1 MSTTPEGTT
10 DPSGGRSRGRWL
22 GLAVLSLGVSIII
35 VDATVVNVAL
45 PTIIRDLGL
54 GTTQAEWIN
63 SVYPLVFAAL
73 LLTAGRLGD
82 RVGRRRVFLF
92 GVVIFGLASLLAA
105 ASQSGGALIAA
116 RVLQGVGG
124 AAILPS
130 TLSSVNATFR
140 GRDRAIAFG
149 VWGSVIGGMAA
160 LGPLVGGWLVTDVSW
175 RWIFLINVPIG
186 LVCIA
191 GALRFV
197 PETKDEHAEP
207 GIDWPGIVLSSLGL
221 ALFVFGLI
229 EGQHYGWWGAKEAW
243 SIGPLSASAGGVSP
257 VPFAFALGVV
267 GIGAFLGVEWRRQQ
281 AGRVALLDFRLF
293 RLRSFSLG
301 SATALLVSLGEFGIL
316 FVLPL
321 FLQTVLGYSALK
333 TGVVIAAMAA
343 GAFVAGPGAAYF
355 ARRFGGRRVVTTGM
369 FLEAVGVGAFAL
381 AASTTISEQEIAAI
395 LFVYGL
401 GVGLA
406 TAQLTSVILIDVP
419 PEHSGQ
425 ASGLQS
431 TARQLGSALGIAM
444 LGTVLAL
451 SLGSFAQSELEGAGV
466 PPARAHVT
474 ATAFENSLGTS
485 LIGVRSVP
493 GASAQVTALDDAY
506 VSAVRRTGLLAAG
519 FIVLG
524 LLMSLALPRGKP
536 DSERA

>member
-1 MSTTPEGTT
+1 MQT
-10 DPSGGRSRGRWL
+10 DAPAPQGRGRWL

-73 LLTAGRLGD
+73 LLTLGRLGD
-82 RVGRRRVFLF
+82 RVGRRRIFLI
-92 GVVIFGLASLLAA
+92 GVVVFALASLLAA
-105 ASQSGGALIAA
+105 VSQSGGALIAA
-116 RVLQGVGG
+116 RVLQGIGG

-130 TLSSVNATFR
+130 TLSSVNALFR

-186 LVCIA
+186 LLCLV

-197 PETKDEHAEP
+197 PDTKDEHAEP
-207 GIDWPGIVLSSLGL
+207 GVDLPGIALSSFGL
-221 ALFVFGLI
+221 AFFVFGLI
-229 EGQHYGWWGAKEAW
+229 EGQHYGWWSAKDT
-243 SIGPLSASAGGVSP
+243 LSLGGMSP
-257 VPFAFALGVV
+257 VPFAFALGVA
-267 GIGAFLGVEWRRQQ
+267 GLAAFLRVEWRRQR

-293 RLRSFSLG
+293 GLRSFSLG

-355 ARRFGGRRVVTTGM
+355 AGRFGGRRVVSTGM
-369 FLEAVGVGAFAL
+369 FLEAIGVSAFAL
-381 AASTTISEQEIAAI
+381 AASTTLSEGALAAI

-419 PEHSGQ
+419 PEQSGQ

-451 SLGSFAQSELEGAGV
+451 SLGANARSELAAAGV
-466 PPARAHVT
+466 PAAQVQAT
-474 ATAFENSLGTS
+474 ATAFEDSLGTS
-485 LIGVRSVP
+485 LLGVRRQP
-493 GASAQVTALDDAY
+493 GATAEATALDDAY
-506 VSAVRRTGLLAAG
+506 VAAVRRTGLLAAG

-524 LLMSLALPRGKP
+524 LLMSLALP
-536 DSERA
+536 ERHRAT